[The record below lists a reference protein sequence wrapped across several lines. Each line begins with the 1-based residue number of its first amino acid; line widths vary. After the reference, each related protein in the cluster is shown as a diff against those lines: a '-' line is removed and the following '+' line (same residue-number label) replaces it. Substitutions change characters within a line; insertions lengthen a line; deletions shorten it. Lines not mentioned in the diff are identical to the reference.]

1 MIKLTDTMREKLV
14 NTGVYLGARHYYK
27 YDSQTCV
34 IAKYDKRGE
43 KLIEVGSED
52 LNLWAL
58 VTSTIR
64 GYRNEK
70 T

>member
-1 MIKLTDTMREKLV
+1 MIKLTDTMREKLLT
-14 NTGVYLGARHYYK
+14 TGRYIGARAYYT
-27 YDSQTCV
+27 YDSQTCI

-43 KLIEVGSED
+43 KMLEVGSED

-64 GYRNEK
+64 GYKRGK
-70 T
+70 

>member
-1 MIKLTDTMREKLV
+1 MIKLTDTMRKKLV
-14 NTGVYLGARHYYK
+14 DSGVYIGARHYYT
-27 YDSQTCV
+27 YDSQTCI
-34 IAKYDKRGE
+34 IAKYDRNGE

-64 GYRNEK
+64 EYKGSK
-70 T
+70 

>member
-1 MIKLTDTMREKLV
+1 MIKLTDTMRKKLV
-14 NTGVYLGARHYYK
+14 DSGVYIGARHYYT
-27 YDSQTCV
+27 YDSQTCI

-43 KLIEVGSED
+43 KMLEVGSED

-64 GYRNEK
+64 GYKRGK
-70 T
+70 